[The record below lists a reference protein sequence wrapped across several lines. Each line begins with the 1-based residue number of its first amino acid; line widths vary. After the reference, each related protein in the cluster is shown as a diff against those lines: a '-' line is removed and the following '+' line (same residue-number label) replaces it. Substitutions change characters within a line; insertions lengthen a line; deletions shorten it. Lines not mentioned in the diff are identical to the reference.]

1 MKTSTTIK
9 HLSAAYST
17 TSLNLIKYHNFTTKQ
32 GTNTKIN
39 HLVKKNTKSSHR
51 ETYIK
56 KPHSSTRY
64 GYLTKQVHAFIPHEK
79 P

>member
-1 MKTSTTIK
+1 MKTSTAIK
-9 HLSAAYST
+9 HVSAAYST

-39 HLVKKNTKSSHR
+39 HLVKKIPKAVI
-51 ETYIK
+51 EQLIL